1 MLQSYITALTEE
13 YSMMIY
19 TVWKVSETWNV
30 DE

>member
-19 TVWKVSETWNV
+19 KVWKVSETWNV